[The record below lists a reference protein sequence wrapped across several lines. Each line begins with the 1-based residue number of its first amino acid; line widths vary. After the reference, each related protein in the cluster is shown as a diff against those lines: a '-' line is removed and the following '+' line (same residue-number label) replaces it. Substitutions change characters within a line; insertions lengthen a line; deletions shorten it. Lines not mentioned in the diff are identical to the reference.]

1 MAFSKSEFSRF
12 GLMKLCTYICSF
24 ALLVAYTVQASAQS
38 SISFKNNTDYL
49 TELLVHTSPNE
60 GNHMHFIGWLLN
72 TSQLSFDSRHSLN
85 LGLTLTHGG
94 EPSANIVG
102 DLQTFSNIEAGF
114 LYGFFEVFYQYE
126 SNDFW
131 LKVGQQDINTDF
143 MVSETGLFFT
153 HSSFGLDP
161 LTAINIPA
169 PTYPVVAFA
178 ASTRFRVG
186 KELSLQLAVFDGQFA
201 LPENDYLTIDWT
213 MNKDEGLI
221 YVIEPEIS
229 LLQGKW
235 SQKAGFYHH
244 TGLFTEKEDGSISR
258 GLSTFYLVA
267 DIQLKEWT
275 DRKLDF
281 FYQFSTSSK
290 AVSDLDYYFGVG
302 LKMTNPFG
310 NRPDNELGLAVGY
323 ASVNTQFQSV
333 QAAYG
338 ISGETAIELSYKV
351 KMKDWLTLQPYFHY
365 IGINEI
371 GTAQQNPVV
380 FAVRGILSF

>member
-1 MAFSKSEFSRF
+1 
-12 GLMKLCTYICSF
+12 
-24 ALLVAYTVQASAQS
+24 VQTSAQS

-49 TELLVHTSPNE
+49 SELLAHTSPNE
-60 GNHMHFIGWLLN
+60 GNDLHFIGWLLN

-85 LGLTLTHGG
+85 LGLMLTHGG

-114 LYGFFEVFYQYE
+114 LYGFNEFFYQYE
-126 SNDFW
+126 QDNFW

-153 HSSFGLDP
+153 HSSFGIDP
-161 LTAINIPA
+161 LTTINIPA

-178 ASTRFRVG
+178 ATTSFKVS
-186 KELSLQLAVFDGQFA
+186 KALSLRLAVFDGQFA
-201 LPENDYLTIDWT
+201 LPQNDYLTIDWS

-229 LLQGKW
+229 LLQGRW

-244 TGLFTEKEDGSISR
+244 SGLFNKKEDGSVSR

-267 DIQLKEWT
+267 DIQLKEWA
-275 DRKLDF
+275 DKRLDL
-281 FYQFSTSSK
+281 FYQFSTASK
-290 AVSDLDYYFGVG
+290 SVSDLDYYFGAG

-310 NRPDNELGLAVGY
+310 NRPEDELGLAVGY
-323 ASVNTQFQSV
+323 ASINTQFQSV
-333 QAAYG
+333 RDVYG
-338 ISGETAIELSYKV
+338 ISDETAIELSYKI

-371 GTAQQNPVV
+371 GQERQNPVV
-380 FAVRGILSF
+380 FAVRGIFSF